1 MKTFKDFIR
10 EEGPVAVNA
19 VSAGNVDGIG
29 FGSKGE
35 PGVNKKKRSVV
46 MNTNPLKRRM
56 PNVGP
61 KVSS

>member
-1 MKTFKDFIR
+1 MKRFRDFIR

-35 PGVNKKKRSVV
+35 PGVKKKRSVI
-46 MNTNPLKRRM
+46 MTKSILKRRQ
-56 PNVGP
+56 NVGTAVP
-61 KVSS
+61 S

>member
-1 MKTFKDFIR
+1 MKRFRDFIR

-35 PGVNKKKRSVV
+35 PGVKKKRSII
-46 MNTNPLKRRM
+46 MNKSILKRRQ
-56 PNVGP
+56 NVGTAVP
-61 KVSS
+61 S

>member
-35 PGVNKKKRSVV
+35 PGVKKKRSVV
-46 MNTNPLKRRM
+46 LNLNPLKRRM